1 MSQRV
6 ARLSVWVDA
15 GPGADAEELDELT
28 LQLRRELCDLEV
40 ESVELARSRRAP
52 AGARAVDVLAL
63 GTLAVTLVKSS
74 AVLTAVVNAVQ
85 AWLTAPGR
93 RRVKLELDGDVLEVA
108 GLSAADQHQ
117 LIASWI
123 ARHADPA
130 ERPGAGR

>member
-1 MSQRV
+1 MSQQV
-6 ARLSVWVDA
+6 ARLSVLVDA

-40 ESVELARSRRAP
+40 ESVELARSSRAP

-93 RRVKLELDGDVLEVA
+93 RRVKLELDGDVLEVT
-108 GLSAADQHQ
+108 GLSAADQRQ

-130 ERPGAGR
+130 ERPGARR